1 PLHPFNA
8 MFKRPLPLRTRLA
21 LGYTAFFALVLA
33 LLGIGVYFTVRD
45 ILLREQERQL
55 QTSADLIQQDFD
67 ASNDILSHYFGD
79 PAFLLRTF
87 QQIEG
92 LDSPTLYV
100 QAIAPNGEVATSP
113 SLRRRTLPLDRAT
126 VVQVLQGQSQT
137 VEVQI
142 GDARVLMLVRPLI
155 NDRNIVGVLQVAVP
169 MREVE
174 QTLRL
179 LMISLAAAGAIVL
192 VAGVR
197 GGAWLATRALS
208 PVGEIART
216 ARQIVRAEDLAQR
229 VPVAS
234 ADDELG
240 QLTATLNEMLERI
253 EGLFNAQR
261 RFVAD
266 VSHELRTPLTA
277 MRGNLEILRRGAAR
291 DPAALDESLAAMER
305 EVNRLVRLAGD
316 LLLLAQAEAG
326 IDLRRE
332 PVALDEL
339 VLEVVRELR
348 PMADGV
354 ALTPEIAEQVEAQG
368 DRDRLKQALL
378 NMVVN
383 ALQHTPSGGSV
394 RVALDHADGRARLSV
409 SDTGEGI
416 AVEDLQRVFDRFYRA
431 DKARSRGTGGAG
443 LGLAIVKWIAEAH
456 GGSVEAASAPGHG
469 STFVLALPLAHESSP
484 AVLSAS

>member
-1 PLHPFNA
+1 MLKHPLA
-8 MFKRPLPLRTRLA
+8 LRTRLA
-21 LGYTAFFALVLA
+21 LGYTAFFILVLS
-33 LLGIGVYFTVRD
+33 LLGVGVFLTVRD
-45 ILLREQERQL
+45 TLQRELERQL

-67 ASNDILSHYFGD
+67 ASNNALSAYFD
-79 PAFLLRTF
+79 PIFPLRALS
-87 QQIEG
+87 QQVEG

-100 QAIAPNGEVATSP
+100 QAVTPDGRLALPSP
-113 SLRRRTLPLDRAT
+113 SLRRQPLPLNLSMRDKA
-126 VVQVLQGQSQT
+126 LAGDSQIM
-137 VEVQI
+137 EAQL
-142 GDARVLMLVRPLI
+142 GDGRVLMLVRPLTA
-155 NDRNIVGVLQVAVP
+155 DGLIVGILQVAVP
-169 MREVE
+169 LREVTS
-174 QTLRL
+174 TLRL
-179 LMISLAAAGAIVL
+179 LMISLAAAGAIIL
-192 VAGVR
+192 VASVR
-197 GGAWLATRALS
+197 GGAWLAERALS
-208 PVGEIART
+208 PVSEIART

-229 VPVAS
+229 VPAAP

-240 QLTATLNEMLERI
+240 QLTATVNEMLERL
-253 EGLFNAQR
+253 EALFNAQR

-326 IDLRRE
+326 LSLRHE

-354 ALTPEIAEQVEAQG
+354 ALAPEIAEQIEAPG

-394 RVALDHADGRARLSV
+394 RVALDRVDGHARLSV
-409 SDTGEGI
+409 CDTGEGI
-416 AVEDLQRVFDRFYRA
+416 ASEDLQRVFDRFYRA
-431 DKARSRGTGGAG
+431 DPARSRGTGGAG
-443 LGLAIVKWIAEAH
+443 LGLAIVKWVAEAH
-456 GGSVEAASAPGHG
+456 GGSVEATSMPGQG
-469 STFVLALPLAHESSP
+469 STFALELPLAP
-484 AVLSAS
+484 VRQLSTN